1 MSKTHWKKLV
11 NPEYLGVYSLDE
23 GKDMIVT
30 IKAVS
35 RQMVKGADGKDQE
48 CTVATLDGQKPLI
61 VNRTNA
67 KTIAKVAGSPY
78 IEDWQGVSITLYPLK
93 VKAFGDIVEALRVRA
108 QKPQMPKLE
117 EITPT
122 HPAWQK
128 CKEAVQSGNF
138 TIEQIKSKYS
148 ITTENEAILCSK

>member
-78 IEDWQGVSITLYPLK
+78 IEDWQGVSITVYPLK
-93 VKAFGDIVEALRVRA
+93 VKAFGDVVEALRVRA
-108 QKPQMPKLE
+108 QKPTPPKLE